1 MIFLLS
7 TRKEVMGTYHNI
19 MARLE
24 FINDITGVE
33 PTLWKI
39 TKLGPYKMTFLVC
52 KTNAGINGI
61 YITAHNR
68 EVEYLSLCN
77 FISKIDFVIA
87 NTCVYEKDFDTNIMY
102 NLRKVNKNIAMYYAK
117 QEVEI
122 TTDRVFRKTNTI
134 KDVGN
139 FGFMTSI
146 SDRLMFINRKKG
158 FMDALNVSFNKIS
171 GVYGV
176 NYI

>member
-7 TRKEVMGTYHNI
+7 TRNEVMENYHNI
-19 MARLE
+19 MARLD

-39 TKLGPYKMTFLVC
+39 IKIGYRKMPFLVC
-52 KTNAGINGI
+52 ETDDGINGI
-61 YITAHNR
+61 YITAHNF
-68 EVEYLSLCN
+68 EVKYLSLCN
-77 FISKIDFVIA
+77 FIAGIDFFIA
-87 NTCVYEKDFDTNIMY
+87 NTCVYERDFDADIMF
-102 NLRKVNKNIAMYYAK
+102 NLRKINNNIILYYAK

-122 TTDRVFRKTNTI
+122 TADRVLRKTNTI

-146 SDRLMFINRKKG
+146 SDRLMFMNRKKG
-158 FMDALNVSFNKIS
+158 FMDALKSSFERTS

-176 NYI
+176 